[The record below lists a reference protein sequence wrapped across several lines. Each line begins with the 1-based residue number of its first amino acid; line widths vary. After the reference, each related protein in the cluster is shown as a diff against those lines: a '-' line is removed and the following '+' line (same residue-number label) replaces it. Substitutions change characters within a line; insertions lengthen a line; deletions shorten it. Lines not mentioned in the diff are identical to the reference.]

1 MSNTTKRK
9 TLSQELVRE
18 LFTYED
24 GKLFWRKTGTGRK
37 ANQSAGFKRFNIRN
51 KNFRWIIKY
60 KGKEYMRSN
69 LIWIYHHGEIPVD
82 RLVDHRN
89 PNNTLDDRLENL
101 RLATHK
107 ENSVNRVKIS
117 NFKGKPTSSKYKGVS
132 WYKRDNNWR
141 AKLSVRK
148 DGKRCYLHLGYFDT
162 QEEAYA
168 AYVAAAKLWHGDFF
182 HTGFRADNA

>member
-1 MSNTTKRK
+1 MSSIVKRK

-24 GKLFWRKTGTGRK
+24 GKLLWLKPGRRILVGL
-37 ANQSAGFKRFNIRN
+37 NAGFKRFNIKN
-51 KNFRWIIKY
+51 KNFRWVIKY

-89 PNNTLDDRLENL
+89 SNNTLDDRLENL

-107 ENSVNRVKIS
+107 ENSENRVKS
-117 NFKGKPTSSKYKGVS
+117 LTFKGKPTSSKYKGVYWS
-132 WYKRDNNWR
+132 KKGEKWR
-141 AKLSVRK
+141 ARIRVSK
-148 DGKRCYLHLGYFDT
+148 DGNRCYLHLGFFDT
-162 QEEAYA
+162 EEEAYA
-168 AYVAAAKLWHGDFF
+168 AYVAAAKLRHGDFF
-182 HTGFRADNA
+182 NPG